1 MRPEIL
7 IQAGDLMELAA
18 SHLSEAITLPD
29 GTPSPAAA
37 AAAPVSR
44 GGAARSVTS
53 DASHDLVPSGA
64 LVH

>member
-18 SHLSEAITLPD
+18 SHLREAITLPD

-44 GGAARSVTS
+44 GSAAHGATS
-53 DASHDLVPSGA
+53 DASHDLVPGAA